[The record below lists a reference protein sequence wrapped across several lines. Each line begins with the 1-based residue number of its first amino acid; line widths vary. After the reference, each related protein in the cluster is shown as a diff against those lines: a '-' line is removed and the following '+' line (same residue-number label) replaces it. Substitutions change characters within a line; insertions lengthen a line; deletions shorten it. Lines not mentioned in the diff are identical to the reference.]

1 MNNSETNESFIF
13 SLIIEDLE
21 ETISAENK
29 ILLQRWREDDPSNEH
44 TYQEFLNVQINL
56 GKLVDKLDIDEH
68 RSWSALD
75 QKLEDKPEITSSQK
89 GHQFFW
95 MKIAATLLVL
105 SSLAYGYFFW
115 KNRDVVI
122 NTGTAIMTNVI
133 LPDGTDL
140 KLNSGTQV
148 RYNKKT
154 FLEDRKLVLLKGE
167 AFIVVATNHRS
178 RFRIELGD
186 LEARDIG
193 TRFNINK
200 KEDQSVVIVEEGEV
214 ELREKDTDNKV
225 NLKAG
230 KLGLYDVK
238 SKTLTAVDNSDPN
251 YKAWVDKNF
260 VFNEVALEDVIQK
273 LEEVYQIKIEIKGA
287 GMKERKL
294 TAKLKYPDLKTAL
307 HVIAA
312 SLDCELLRTD
322 SSFVLSSH

>member
-273 LEEVYQIKIEIKGA
+273 LEEVYQMKIEIKGA

>member
-260 VFNEVALEDVIQK
+260 VFNEVPLVDVIQK
-273 LEEVYQIKIEIKGA
+273 LEEVYQMKIEIKGA